1 MPTCTSAF
9 RSTRASTARRPRSCS
24 SWASQ
29 RLRLITNNP
38 AKCDDL
44 GSFGIEIA
52 ERVSLP
58 ARSTP
63 ENITYLETKRRRMG
77 HLLAGL
83 ETSVG

>member
-1 MPTCTSAF
+1 MHLGLPVDS
-9 RSTRASTARRPRSCS
+9 REYGTA
-24 SWASQ
+24 AQILLELGVQ

-44 GSFGIEIA
+44 GAFGIEIA

-63 ENITYLETKRRRMG
+63 ENITYLETKRQRMG

>member
-1 MPTCTSAF
+1 MPTCTSALPVDA
-9 RSTRASTARRPRSCS
+9 REYGTA
-24 SWASQ
+24 AKVLLELGVQ

-44 GSFGIEIA
+44 AAYGIEIA
-52 ERVSLP
+52 ERVALP
-58 ARSTP
+58 TRRTP

-77 HLLAGL
+77 HLLGDL